1 MRSLV
6 LPGLTV
12 SVEGLQTVRASVA
25 DHMVEDLFISAKQE
39 AAGWHQLR
47 VNTQEGELVGEWE
60 VGELEGSDQ
69 GCYAVYWGEVD
80 PVTATSAPTPAAEE
94 T

>member
-1 MRSLV
+1 M
-6 LPGLTV
+6 TV
-12 SVEGLQTVRASVA
+12 SNEGLETVRASV
-25 DHMVEDLFISAKQE
+25 DGHEVEDLFVSSSQE

-47 VNTQEGELVGEWE
+47 VNTQEGELVSEWE
-60 VGELEGSDQ
+60 VGELEESEQ

-80 PVTATSAPTPAAEE
+80 PDVATPAPTPAAEE